1 MEITVGTPKPFQV
14 FQRDGS
20 EFCSIAISGNA
31 PGAHKIEARLTETQ
45 LVDTK
50 APFEE
55 LEMDSQ
61 GRFHGA
67 IQHVPVGGPY
77 VLTILARNPRG
88 TRIGLEHIRELL
100 VGDLWIL
107 AGQSNMDGCGK
118 LVNTEPPS
126 PLVHAFYYDDRWD
139 IARDPLCWYN
149 EAVDSIHWGVAPEQR
164 ESTARLD
171 RLTRTTGAGLGV
183 AFGKRMVRYSDGV
196 PVGLLVCSHGGTSM
210 EQWSPGKKNRGGR
223 SLYGSMMRRVEAAG
237 GKVTGC
243 LWYQGESDTPQEAAK
258 VYRKTFHE
266 FIQSLRRDLS
276 HPDLPFLYVQLGPFF
291 GDASVLSEWDRIRE
305 DQRLIE
311 CDLKN
316 VAMAT
321 ALDLGLSDVIHIDT
335 AGMKVLGERLAHL
348 ACVVH
353 LKNHILKAGP
363 RPVGGNFMDKE
374 RTRLVVSFAE
384 TNHGL
389 KPNSRVR
396 GFSVEANSET
406 IPIASCQVDS
416 KSRNE
421 VLIVLDSPAPRPA
434 MLWYGRGLN
443 PAVNLTDRHRI
454 PCPAFGPMEI

>member
-1 MEITVGTPKPFQV
+1 MDITVDTPKPFQV

-20 EFCSIAISGNA
+20 DLCNIAISGKA
-31 PGAHKIEARLTETQ
+31 PGAHKIKARLTETQ
-45 LVDTK
+45 LVDPSI
-50 APFEE
+50 PFDE
-55 LEMDSQ
+55 LEIDAQ
-61 GRFHGA
+61 GQFHG
-67 IQHVPVGGPY
+67 IMKYVPVGGPY
-77 VLTILARNPRG
+77 DLAIYARNLRG
-88 TRIGLEHIRELL
+88 TTVGHIRVPALL
-100 VGDLWIL
+100 VGDIWIL

-118 LVNTEPPS
+118 LVNTEAPS

-149 EAVDSIHWGVAPEQR
+149 EAVDPIHWGVAPEQR
-164 ESTARLD
+164 QAIARLD
-171 RLTRTTGAGLGV
+171 RLTRTNGAGLGV

-210 EQWSPGKKNRGGR
+210 EQWSPAKKNRGGR

-237 GKVTGC
+237 GQVAGC
-243 LWYQGESDTPQEAAK
+243 LWYQGESDTPREAAK
-258 VYRKTFHE
+258 VYRKKFRE
-266 FIQSLRRDLS
+266 FIETLRRDLN
-276 HPDLPFLYVQLGPFF
+276 HPHLTFLYVQLGTFF
-291 GDASVLSEWDRIRE
+291 GDASVLSNWDRIRE

-311 CDLKN
+311 YDLKN
-316 VAMAT
+316 VAMAA

-348 ACVVH
+348 AGILH
-353 LKNHILKAGP
+353 LKNHNLKVGP
-363 RPVGGNFMDKE
+363 RPVEGVFMDKE

-389 KPNSRVR
+389 KPNLRVR
-396 GFSVEANSET
+396 GFSVEANGET

-416 KSRNE
+416 KSSNA

-434 MLWYGRGLN
+434 TLWYGRGLN
-443 PAVNLTDRHRI
+443 PTVNLTDRHRI